1 MLILY
6 RNISSL
12 VSLERSC
19 PKDLLIDR
27 ILFCFYDFYENYEEK
42 QRIIRF
48 MMWVLSEKARANFWE
63 IASSLPYWGTSQI
76 KKKLA
81 RLFEK

>member
-48 MMWVLSEKARANFWE
+48 MIRVLSEKVPKTNKNNAQE
-63 IASSLPYWGTSQI
+63 
-76 KKKLA
+76 
-81 RLFEK
+81 E